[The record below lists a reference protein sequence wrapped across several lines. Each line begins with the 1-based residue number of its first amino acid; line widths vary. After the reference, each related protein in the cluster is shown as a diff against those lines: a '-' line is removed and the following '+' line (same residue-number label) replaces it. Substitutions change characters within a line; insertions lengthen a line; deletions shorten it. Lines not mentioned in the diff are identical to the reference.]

1 VVFHFAHRHSPERF
15 RLRLADGFCE
25 LLPIRRRV
33 VPSHNGC
40 SPPVSSLWRQAI
52 AKEALVA
59 IAIALVAVGAYRLLD
74 LLGATLVGAH

>member
-1 VVFHFAHRHSPERF
+1 M
-15 RLRLADGFCE
+15 
-25 LLPIRRRV
+25 
-33 VPSHNGC
+33 
-40 SPPVSSLWRQAI
+40 